1 MRTTHENDSQ
11 RLTRIMFSVH
21 HFIRNYSHLFS
32 VILFSFYSNYILD
45 EIYAVL
51 KVIQLPLTLAVLYIS
66 PDFLYHTLAVLYIS
80 PDFLY
85 HTLAVLYIS
94 TDFLYHT
101 LAVLYISPDFL
112 YHTLQSGLKQIA
124 FLNPIKFNFFSSAQ
138 KQQGKVSQLHLA
150 PCNLS
155 QIMRFFFQFSNI

>member
-1 MRTTHENDSQ
+1 
-11 RLTRIMFSVH
+11 MFSFH

-94 TDFLYHT
+94 
-101 LAVLYISPDFL
+101 PDFL

-150 PCNLS
+150 AAC
-155 QIMRFFFQFSNI
+155 I